1 SSKSVAVLRRVFDRL
16 EVSARSYDSDFA
28 RIWKTFLTAKGES
41 NQCIVGTRPCCH
53 DDELATRP
61 CAVCHRNSVIRIG
74 HFSTPDFFAGVFTE
88 PIQISVAS
96 SNKYQSALGNHSP
109 AAAVLRTEPIGQ
121 FDPLQK
127 WVVAYR

>member
-1 SSKSVAVLRRVFDRL
+1 MPKGSRREAASAGTAECCSLYPAGLANIAVRQSSQPRIYSSACSSVRLDKTPYSSKSVAVLRRVFDRL

-61 CAVCHRNSVIRIG
+61 CAVCHRNSVIRI
-74 HFSTPDFFAGVFTE
+74 
-88 PIQISVAS
+88 
-96 SNKYQSALGNHSP
+96 
-109 AAAVLRTEPIGQ
+109 
-121 FDPLQK
+121 
-127 WVVAYR
+127 